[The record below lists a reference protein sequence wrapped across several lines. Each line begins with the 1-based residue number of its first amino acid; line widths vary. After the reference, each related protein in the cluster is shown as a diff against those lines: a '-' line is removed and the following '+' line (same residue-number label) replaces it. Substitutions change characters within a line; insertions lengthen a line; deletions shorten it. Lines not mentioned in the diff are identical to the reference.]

1 MPRREFHLFVL
12 FRDFIYLVWYS
23 DTPSLTFLLRMF
35 LLRIRDFI
43 YLVWYSD
50 TPSLTFLLR
59 MSGILNTVRRTLSMG
74 RQQSPVREDPSSPN
88 PVDPSLQYGEQ
99 RTTLNPEQVA
109 ALLRGGNRFGGN
121 VGGS

>member
-1 MPRREFHLFVL
+1 MRYDLFVL
-12 FRDFIYLVWYS
+12 F
-23 DTPSLTFLLRMF
+23 
-35 LLRIRDFI
+35 RDFI

-109 ALLRGGNRFGGN
+109 ALLRGGT
-121 VGGS
+121 GSAAMSGEAKAEFAQKVQTLIISIRLEI